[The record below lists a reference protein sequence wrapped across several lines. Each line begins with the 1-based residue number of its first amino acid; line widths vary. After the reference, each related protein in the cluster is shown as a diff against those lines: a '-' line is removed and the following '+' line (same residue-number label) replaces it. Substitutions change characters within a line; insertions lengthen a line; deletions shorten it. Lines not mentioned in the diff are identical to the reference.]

1 MSSDAQ
7 GIGFAI
13 PSNVARA
20 VLVQLREEGRVRRG
34 YLGVELH
41 ELDPDLANMMGLED
55 ARGALVVDVPPGG
68 AASRAGLRRW
78 DVITAVDEALI
89 DDGDDLVRT
98 ISALRPGTDVALSLL
113 RDGRAVRAS
122 AVLEERT
129 EEFGPEPGWGRPIA
143 APGNDGDALG
153 LVVDDLEARAPGRL
167 PVPPDRVGVVI
178 RSILGADPGTDLLEE
193 GDLVV
198 EINRRATPDRRAY
211 DEVLGSLP
219 AGQSAWLYVYRPDP
233 PGSFLTRV
241 EVEENR

>member
-1 MSSDAQ
+1 
-7 GIGFAI
+7 
-13 PSNVARA
+13 
-20 VLVQLREEGRVRRG
+20 
-34 YLGVELH
+34 
-41 ELDPDLANMMGLED
+41 
-55 ARGALVVDVPPGG
+55 
-68 AASRAGLRRW
+68 
-78 DVITAVDEALI
+78 VDEALI

-98 ISALRPGTDVALSLL
+98 ISALRPGTDVALWLL

-129 EEFGPEPGWGRPIA
+129 EESGPEPRWARPIA

-153 LVVDDLEARAPGRL
+153 LVVDDLEARARNR
-167 PVPPDRVGVVI
+167 VPADHVGVVI

-198 EINRRATPDRRAY
+198 EINRRATPDMRAY
-211 DEVLGSLP
+211 QEVLGSLP
-219 AGQSAWLYVYRPDP
+219 PGQSAWLYVYRPDP